1 MLHQLYDK
9 NEMRRNLFVWI
20 SKNHIIATYLILDK
34 SYLYKLERQLARCVK
49 AQHEKEEICI
59 LIPKHVL
66 DLSSFQTQSIYFRN
80 NS

>member
-1 MLHQLYDK
+1 M
-9 NEMRRNLFVWI
+9 
-20 SKNHIIATYLILDK
+20 NHIITTYLILDYVDK
-34 SYLYKLERQLARCVK
+34 SYLYNLEKQLARCVK

-66 DLSSFQTQSIYFRN
+66 DLSSFQTESIYFRN